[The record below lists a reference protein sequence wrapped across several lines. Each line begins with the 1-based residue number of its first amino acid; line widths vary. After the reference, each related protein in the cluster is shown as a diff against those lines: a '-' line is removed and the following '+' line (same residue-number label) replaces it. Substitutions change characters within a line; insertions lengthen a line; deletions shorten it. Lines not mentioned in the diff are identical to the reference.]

1 MKFPVQKKKK
11 KFKSELS
18 KFLAKIIY
26 KHIIQK

>member
-1 MKFPVQKKKK
+1 MKFPVQKKK